1 MRLGRPVE
9 IITPGMHERIYRI
22 VMKDRQMK
30 VRKIVQIVS
39 VLVARVHTILHEK
52 LQMKK
57 LCVRWVSFKDWLIGV
72 LFDGTKNLNIW
83 YFITRHQNHVAG
95 FVSLPICFF
104 ICLYLF
110 RCFVTSTTRVPLFS
124 FPIRENTLTQHNIPA
139 YELGTLFPDFIWK
152 EFLEAGLSLE
162 IIQFH
167 NIILLILLNYS
178 NFKNQLCLQLRYSIF
193 PPSVSSSV
201 FLILLIRILLSM

>member
-72 LFDGTKNLNIW
+72 LFDGTKNLNI
-83 YFITRHQNHVAG
+83 
-95 FVSLPICFF
+95 
-104 ICLYLF
+104 
-110 RCFVTSTTRVPLFS
+110 
-124 FPIRENTLTQHNIPA
+124 
-139 YELGTLFPDFIWK
+139 
-152 EFLEAGLSLE
+152 
-162 IIQFH
+162 
-167 NIILLILLNYS
+167 
-178 NFKNQLCLQLRYSIF
+178 
-193 PPSVSSSV
+193 
-201 FLILLIRILLSM
+201 